1 MSCDPNLEKNKYEQA
16 EGRAEA
22 RDKEN
27 QPSIFHITW
36 KLLIFCVFRYIAIL
50 DSKGV

>member
-1 MSCDPNLEKNKYEQA
+1 MSYDPNLEKNKYEQA

-27 QPSIFHITW
+27 QPSIFHI
-36 KLLIFCVFRYIAIL
+36 LGNFRSSVIL
-50 DSKGV
+50 DI

>member
-27 QPSIFHITW
+27 QPSIFHI
-36 KLLIFCVFRYIAIL
+36 LGNFRSSVIL
-50 DSKGV
+50 DI